1 MPTLTIQLPG
11 LPPVSHVLREE
22 TTTIGRMK
30 GSTIVVDDASVSL
43 MHAKITRKDGEFFL
57 KDLNSTNGTLVNGQP
72 IREAKLQDFDQI
84 CFADVIG
91 QFHGEAATA
100 VAPAAAPLVNSLPA
114 KSQPLPD
121 VPVKHRRA
129 RHSTSR
135 FDFTRLAERALPILG
150 GVAALLVVSI
160 IVWKLILPG
169 RRHRDNAETIGPV
182 ALADKKQASTDHRKE
197 SVAPPTSS
205 VSNFAPQSTVTA
217 NIENATVARLVA
229 GLKDSDAAERRR
241 AVRSLHSMG
250 PEAKEAIAALRLAL
264 GDEDQDVQ
272 MWAALTLVNNKSYDR
287 TTIPILVRGLQHENP
302 VLRQVACLSL
312 GIIPYE
318 ESEKETVVPPLAERA
333 GKDSDEDVRK
343 AAVSA
348 LNIIAPE
355 VLARTVE
362 K

>member
-1 MPTLTIQLPG
+1 MPTLTLQLPG
-11 LPPVSHVLREE
+11 LPPVAHVLREE

-72 IREAKLQDFDQI
+72 VREAKLQDFDQI

-91 QFHGEAATA
+91 QFHDEAATA
-100 VAPAAAPLVNSLPA
+100 VPPPAAPLVNSLPG
-114 KSQPLPD
+114 KSQPSPD
-121 VPVKHRRA
+121 VPVKQRRD
-129 RHSTSR
+129 RHANSK
-135 FDFTRLAERALPILG
+135 FDLTRLAERAVPILVG
-150 GVAALLVVSI
+150 IAALFVVSLL
-160 IVWKLILPG
+160 VWKIVFSD
-169 RRHRDNAETIGPV
+169 RRPRDNAETFEPV
-182 ALADKKQASTDHRKE
+182 PQADKKQANTDHRKE
-197 SVAPPTSS
+197 PVASPTPSIP
-205 VSNFAPQSTVTA
+205 NLAIQNTVTA
-217 NIENATVARLVA
+217 RIENETVARWVA

-250 PEAKEAIAALRLAL
+250 TEAKEAVAALRLAL
-264 GDEDQDVQ
+264 ADKDQDVQ
-272 MWAALTLVNNKSYDR
+272 MWAALALVNNKSYDR
-287 TTIPILVRGLQHENP
+287 TTIPILVRGLHHENP
-302 VLRQVACLSL
+302 VLRQIACLSL
-312 GIIPYE
+312 GVIPYE

-355 VLARTVE
+355 VLVRAVE